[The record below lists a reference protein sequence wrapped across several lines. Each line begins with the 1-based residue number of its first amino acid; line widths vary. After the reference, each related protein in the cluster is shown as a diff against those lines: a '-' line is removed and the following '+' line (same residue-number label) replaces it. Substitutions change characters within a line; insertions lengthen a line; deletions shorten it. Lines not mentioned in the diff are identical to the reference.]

1 MKKYLLALAVFG
13 GFFVSQDI
21 VSADSVAMQRLY
33 NPNSGE
39 HFYTGSMGE
48 RDFLVRKGWQYEG
61 VGWQSPNEG
70 QPVYR
75 LYNPNT
81 GDHHYTVSI
90 IENNWLVSKGWRAEG
105 VGWQSAPANEQV
117 VYRLYNPNEQGAG
130 AHHYT
135 QSKAEY
141 DWLASKGWKQEGIAW
156 YAYEQPKNNDIPI
169 IYVPDDP
176 AKSDAS
182 DTNPP
187 TNTDTDNTT
196 VPPTDTPVN
205 PVVPSEPIDNS
216 SEPNEPMIE
225 PFDGRAVAEEVF
237 RLVNEERRNV
247 GVPELKWSEKL
258 YEASLIR
265 AHELIK
271 LYSHTRPDGSSFYHA
286 WKLVG
291 ISGKSGIAATGE
303 NVAITFIKDTNKETA
318 LKLFSK
324 WKASPG
330 HYENMIRGEFDY
342 FACGVIYDTPNLDVV
357 SGDVDKVIYG
367 VQSFVTETSPGSF
380 SS

>member
-39 HFYTGSMGE
+39 HFYTASMGE

-61 VGWQSPNEG
+61 VGWQSPNQG

-81 GDHHYTVSI
+81 GDHHYTMSI

-105 VGWQSAPANEQV
+105 IGWQSAPANEQV

-130 AHHYT
+130 SHHYT
-135 QSKAEY
+135 QSKTEY

-156 YAYEQPKNNDIPI
+156 YAYEQPKSNDIPI

-216 SEPNEPMIE
+216 SEPNEPTIE

-237 RLVNEERRNV
+237 RLVNEERRNL
-247 GVPELKWSEKL
+247 GVPELKWSEMSYKP
-258 YEASLIR
+258 SLVR
-265 AHELIK
+265 CNELPI
-271 LYSHTRPDGSSFYHA
+271 LMSHTRPNGDKPTSVLDYKNGRILSA
-286 WKLVG
+286 
-291 ISGKSGIAATGE
+291 GE
-303 NVAITFIKDTNKETA
+303 NLVSFQVQNISNTDIAIKAFG
-318 LKLFSK
+318 L
-324 WKASPG
+324 WKSSEG
-330 HYENMIRGEFDY
+330 HYKNMIDKRYNEFTCSFIETKPYSDLSY
-342 FACGVIYDTPNLDVV
+342 
-357 SGDVDKVIYG
+357 SKIYG
-367 VQSFVTETSPGSF
+367 QQFLIHKY
-380 SS
+380 